1 MLIVILFLFSGMVI
15 GFLLHR
21 KVKIIKISDKIS
33 TWFIYVFLFLLG
45 ISVGS
50 SEEIISNFGKIGVQ
64 AIILTLG
71 AISGSVLASFFIYRR
86 FFKEK
91 E

>member
-1 MLIVILFLFSGMVI
+1 MLVVILFLFSGILI
-15 GFLLHR
+15 GSLLHR
-21 KVKIIKISDKIS
+21 KVRIIKISDKIS

-50 SEEIISNFGKIGVQ
+50 SEEIMNNFGKIGFQ
-64 AIILTLG
+64 AIILTVG
-71 AISGSVLASFFIYRR
+71 AISGSVLASFFIYKR